1 MNKIVFTRE
10 IDGRVERVEWNRKG
24 DDFWMLADG
33 VESLVDRATWKQTW
47 ADMEARGFIEV
58 FPADRRKL
66 NVQKSRVLAL
76 VRSAFQGVTLGD
88 GVGLRQG
95 QGLDDYADDETLA
108 KLRADD
114 EKDDWTAIS
123 VQDLKRCRSSIS
135 FFDAE
140 GMRFHLPAFMVAEL
154 EGTFSPGE
162 VEFALTYQEDDRTSR
177 FDLLSPAQR
186 EAAREFLLL
195 QLSDPYEQHRHREI
209 EAALRDYWGAERE

>member
-10 IDGRVERVEWNRKG
+10 IDGRVERVEWIRKG
-24 DDFWMLADG
+24 DDLWMLADG
-33 VESLVDRATWKQTW
+33 VESIVDRATWKQTW
-47 ADMEARGFIEV
+47 ADLEARGFIEA

-66 NVQKSRVLAL
+66 NLQKARVLEL

-114 EKDDWTAIS
+114 EKHDWTTIP
-123 VQDLKRCRSSIS
+123 VEDLKRCRSSIS

-140 GMRFHLPAFMVAEL
+140 GMRFHLPAFLVAEL

-162 VEFALTYQEDDRTSR
+162 VEFALTYQENDRTSR

-186 EAAREFLLL
+186 ESAREFLLL

-209 EAALRDYWGAERE
+209 EAALRDYWTAEKV